1 MKNRAVIPVAALCA
15 LLGAGVFSWWKARA
29 TPTPPGPAVA
39 AVSPPVPSAPRV
51 GTPAPQ
57 RAVATASPA
66 DTTSAAPALPPM
78 PGSLQ
83 DTEEDGSVQVDASG
97 HLVVSADL
105 RRLFDY
111 YLSAM
116 GEEGLPVIRERILAS
131 LRAKN
136 LSAAAM
142 EEAVRVLDDYLAYRD
157 AARTFAANQRGAE
170 LDVGARLE
178 SLRELRREHLGP
190 WAEGLFGDEERVDAV
205 SVERMKLQQDTTL
218 SPEERERRI
227 AALEEQLP
235 AEYRASRDEALR
247 PLRQQAVEREMV
259 ESGASAED
267 LRQHR
272 LATVGAEATERLEA
286 MDREEAEWKRRL
298 AEFRSRREALGQS
311 EPNPAARQA
320 AVQRLLFDSFTPEE
334 RLRVEALDAIDA
346 ASGAP

>member
-1 MKNRAVIPVAALCA
+1 MKSRAVIPVAALCA

-29 TPTPPGPAVA
+29 TPLPPGPAVTAVAPLA
-39 AVSPPVPSAPRV
+39 ASAPRAGV
-51 GTPAPQ
+51 PAPR
-57 RAVATASPA
+57 RAAPTAPPTDAASPA
-66 DTTSAAPALPPM
+66 SALPPM
-78 PGSLQ
+78 PGSLH
-83 DTEEDGSVQVDASG
+83 DTEEDGSVQVDATG
-97 HLVVSADL
+97 HLVVSPDL

-116 GEEGLPVIRERILAS
+116 GEEALPVIRERILAS

-136 LSAAAM
+136 LPAAAM
-142 EEAVRVLDDYLAYRD
+142 DEAVRLLDDYLAYRD
-157 AARTFAANQRGAE
+157 AARTFAANQRGAA

-178 SLRELRREHLGP
+178 SLRELRREHLGA
-190 WAEGLFGDEERVDAV
+190 WADGLFGDEERVDAV

-218 SPEERERRI
+218 TPEERERRI

-235 AEYRASRDEALR
+235 ADYRASRDEALR
-247 PLRQQAVEREMV
+247 PLQQQTVERELV
-259 ESGASAED
+259 ESGATAED

-272 LATVGAEATERLEA
+272 LATVGPEATERLEA
-286 MDREEAEWKRRL
+286 MDREEAEWARRL
-298 AEFRSRREALGQS
+298 AEFRARREALGQS

-320 AVQRLLFDSFTPEE
+320 AVQRLLIDSFTPEE

>member
-1 MKNRAVIPVAALCA
+1 MKRRAVIPVAALCA

-39 AVSPPVPSAPRV
+39 AVSTPMPSAPRV
-51 GTPAPQ
+51 GTPAPH
-57 RAVATASPA
+57 RAVLTASP
-66 DTTSAAPALPPM
+66 TSATPTLPPM

-83 DTEEDGSVQVDASG
+83 DTEEDGSAQVDASG
-97 HLVVSADL
+97 HLVVSVDL

-136 LSAAAM
+136 LPAAAM

-170 LDVGARLE
+170 LDLGARLE

-227 AALEEQLP
+227 AALDEQLP

-247 PLRQQAVEREMV
+247 PLRQQAVERELV
-259 ESGASAED
+259 ESGASVED

-346 ASGAP
+346 AARAP

>member
-1 MKNRAVIPVAALCA
+1 MKRRAVIPVAALCA

-39 AVSPPVPSAPRV
+39 AVSPPMPSAPRV
-51 GTPAPQ
+51 GTPAPH
-57 RAVATASPA
+57 RAVLTASP
-66 DTTSAAPALPPM
+66 TSATPTLPPM

-83 DTEEDGSVQVDASG
+83 DTEEDGSAQVDASG

-136 LSAAAM
+136 LPAAAM

-227 AALEEQLP
+227 AALDEQLP

-247 PLRQQAVEREMV
+247 PLRQQAVERELV

-346 ASGAP
+346 AAGAP

>member
-1 MKNRAVIPVAALCA
+1 MKSRAVIPVAALCA

-29 TPTPPGPAVA
+29 TPMPPGPAVT
-39 AVSPPVPSAPRV
+39 AVAPPTASPPRV
-51 GTPAPQ
+51 GVPAPRRAAPTATPA
-57 RAVATASPA
+57 AAASPA
-66 DTTSAAPALPPM
+66 TALPPM

-83 DTEEDGSVQVDASG
+83 DTEEDGSVQVDATG
-97 HLVVSADL
+97 HLVVSPDL

-116 GEEGLPVIRERILAS
+116 GEEALPVIRERILAS

-136 LSAAAM
+136 LPAAAM
-142 EEAVRVLDDYLAYRD
+142 DEAVRLLDDYLAYRD
-157 AARTFAANQRGAE
+157 AARTFAANQHGAE
-170 LDVGARLE
+170 LDLSARLE
-178 SLRELRREHLGP
+178 SLRELRREHLGA
-190 WAEGLFGDEERVDAV
+190 WADGLFGDEERVDAV

-218 SPEERERRI
+218 TPEERERRI
-227 AALEEQLP
+227 SALDEQLP
-235 AEYRASRDEALR
+235 ADYRASRDEALR
-247 PLRQQAVEREMV
+247 ALQQQTVERELV
-259 ESGASAED
+259 ESGATAED

-272 LATVGAEATERLEA
+272 LATVGPEATERLEA
-286 MDREEAEWKRRL
+286 MDREEAEWERRL
-298 AEFRSRREALGQS
+298 AEFRARREALGQS